1 MSSKN
6 KRNPLLAR
14 QQLQQITSSPA
25 RITAEYNNVTDI
37 VPRQATPLDN
47 NADDINNNYYHQRKN
62 LLLFDPFTLHERFF
76 AATLIQKNFRRYSVS
91 LWFDQ
96 FKNDTLR
103 EERERIFNEQTH
115 AATQIQKIYR
125 GRAARIRFTEK
136 LTAKFRADKY
146 LVNF

>member
-1 MSSKN
+1 MKKDNLNNTDSSLSDMIINPIDAIIIKNDENNLQN

-76 AATLIQKNFRRYSVS
+76 AATLIASRVS
-91 LWFDQ
+91 LFIS
-96 FKNDTLR
+96 K
-103 EERERIFNEQTH
+103 
-115 AATQIQKIYR
+115 A
-125 GRAARIRFTEK
+125 
-136 LTAKFRADKY
+136 
-146 LVNF
+146 